1 MNIVFTEEAKK
12 DLKKLNP
19 AIAKAIINVL
29 RDIENLDDPRSRGK
43 ALVGNKKGFWRYR
56 VQDYRIICR
65 IKDDV
70 MIIEVIKIG
79 HRRNI
84 YK

>member
-29 RDIENLDDPRSRGK
+29 RDIENLDNPRSRGK

-79 HRRNI
+79 HRRDI